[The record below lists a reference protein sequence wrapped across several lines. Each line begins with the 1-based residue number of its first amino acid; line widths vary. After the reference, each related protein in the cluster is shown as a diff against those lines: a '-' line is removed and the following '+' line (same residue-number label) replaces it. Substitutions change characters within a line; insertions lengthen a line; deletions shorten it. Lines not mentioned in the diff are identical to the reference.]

1 MASEVDVCNLALAHN
16 GDEANIASLT
26 EGSAQSDHC
35 KRFYPIARNAL
46 LEMHHWNFALQR
58 KALALLSTDELPD
71 EWAFAYG
78 YPACI
83 KVIAVYP
90 AAVVAASQDG
100 AIFDQSEFIA
110 RAKKYPFTIETL
122 TDGNQVIYS
131 NVEDATVLFTR
142 LVTDTTKFTA
152 GFVIALARLLAAY
165 LAGPLYKG
173 KVGME
178 MAAKHLEWFEKID
191 GPRAKAADAS
201 AGRNTTYDT
210 FIPSGLAA
218 RN

>member
-1 MASEVDVCNLALAHN
+1 MASDVDICNLALGHN

-26 EGSAQSDHC
+26 EGSAQADHC

-46 LEMHHWNFALQR
+46 LEMHHWNFALRRQ
-58 KALALLSTDELPD
+58 ALALLSTDELPA
-71 EWAFAYG
+71 EWAYAYA
-78 YPACI
+78 YPTCI
-83 KVIAVYP
+83 KIIAVYP
-90 AAVVAASQDG
+90 ADVVSSSPDG

-110 RAKKYPFTIETL
+110 RAKKYPFAIETL
-122 TDGNQVIYS
+122 ANGNQVIYS
-131 NVEDATVLFTR
+131 NVEDATVLYTR

-165 LAGPLYKG
+165 LAGPIYKG
-173 KVGME
+173 KQGME
-178 MAAKHLEWFEKID
+178 MSAKHLEWFEKID

-201 AGRNTTYDT
+201 AGRNTTYENFLPGSIT
-210 FIPSGLAA
+210 A